1 MQRQDPLGLHVYT
14 CSQSSVQNPVRNDSH
29 ASLCT
34 TVRRII
40 LSAIPKVSVTVSA
53 ETKEPK
59 YDGFFQRLPNS
70 NYKEDVSLRG
80 DIIIQDPA
88 NALPATII
96 DVTIA
101 HPTSNIS
108 AENFE
113 TPGAASE
120 QASRNKFSKINRIY
134 DLSNTAKAS
143 VAIVGLDTTGAFSNS
158 ALNFCRFLTQTTP
171 PDPEYAPKLCHLKQA
186 LSVAMMQIIT
196 EKHQEVMD
204 KYSFMDFEQ

>member
-1 MQRQDPLGLHVYT
+1 M
-14 CSQSSVQNPVRNDSH
+14 
-29 ASLCT
+29 
-34 TVRRII
+34 
-40 LSAIPKVSVTVSA
+40 SVTVSA

-70 NYKEDVSLRG
+70 NYKEDVS

-113 TPGAASE
+113 TPGAESE
-120 QASRNKFSKINRIY
+120 QASRHKFS
-134 DLSNTAKAS
+134 
-143 VAIVGLDTTGAFSNS
+143 
-158 ALNFCRFLTQTTP
+158 
-171 PDPEYAPKLCHLKQA
+171 
-186 LSVAMMQIIT
+186 
-196 EKHQEVMD
+196 
-204 KYSFMDFEQ
+204 